1 MKHVKLPV
9 RMIATAIALAFS
21 TPMAMAQD
29 KVDHSAHGMAATS
42 TAPWAAPYD
51 AANAVMHQGMAITY
65 SENPDLDFAR
75 AMLAHH
81 EGAVAM
87 AEIQLEFGT
96 DPEMR
101 ALAQAIIDAQG
112 PEIEQMR
119 AFIAKAGG

>member
-1 MKHVKLPV
+1 MKQFGLT
-9 RMIATAIALAFS
+9 TALIFCAALAQ
-21 TPMAMAQD
+21 AQE
-29 KVDHSAHGMAATS
+29 KVDHSAHAGHKMA
-42 TAPWAAPYD
+42 TAPWAAQYD

-87 AEIQLEFGT
+87 AKVQLEHGT

-101 ALAQAIIDAQG
+101 ALAQAIIAAQAA
-112 PEIEQMR
+112 EIAQMQ
-119 AFIAKAGG
+119 AFIAKMGG

>member
-1 MKHVKLPV
+1 MG
-9 RMIATAIALAFS
+9 
-21 TPMAMAQD
+21 
-29 KVDHSAHGMAATS
+29 HSS
-42 TAPWAAPYD
+42 APWAAAYD
-51 AANAVMHQGMAITY
+51 AANAAMHQGMAIPY
-65 SENPDLDFAR
+65 SDNPDLDFAR

-87 AEIQLEFGT
+87 AQIQLQFGT

-119 AFIAKAGG
+119 AYIAKLGG

>member
-1 MKHVKLPV
+1 MIKILAVTAMLAALP
-9 RMIATAIALAFS
+9 AF
-21 TPMAMAQD
+21 AQD
-29 KVDHSAHGMAATS
+29 KVDHSAHGGHMASA
-42 TAPWAAPYD
+42 AAWADAYD
-51 AANAVMHQGMAITY
+51 AVNAQMHEGMAIAY
-65 SENPDLDFAR
+65 SDNPDLDFAR

-87 AEIQLEFGT
+87 AQVQLQHGL

-119 AFIAKAGG
+119 AYIAKIGG